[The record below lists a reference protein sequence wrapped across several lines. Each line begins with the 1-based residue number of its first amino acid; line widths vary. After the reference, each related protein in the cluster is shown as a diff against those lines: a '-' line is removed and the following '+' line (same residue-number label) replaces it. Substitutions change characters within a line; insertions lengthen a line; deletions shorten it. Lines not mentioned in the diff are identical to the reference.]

1 MQGNWGDQ
9 PGGGGGGGGGG
20 GFGQQPPAA
29 PPGGGFGPPP
39 GGQPGWGA
47 PPPSDSGGGGGQPQA
62 PIDPIAMASV
72 GVGVL
77 SLILCVCCPGGLLF
91 AIVALGLGGFAMTRA
106 NVPGANPS
114 SKSLAIAGL
123 AVGGVSLLLNVV
135 RLIMMFAGLGAGMLD
150 DMTRNM

>member
-9 PGGGGGGGGGG
+9 PSGGGGV
-20 GFGQQPPAA
+20 GQQPLAA

-39 GGQPGWGA
+39 GGQPGWGG
-47 PPPSDSGGGGGQPQA
+47 PPPSDFGSGGGQPQA
-62 PIDPIAMASV
+62 PVDPIAMASL

-106 NVPGANPS
+106 NLPGANPT
-114 SKSLAIAGL
+114 SKTLAIAGL
-123 AVGGVSLLLNVV
+123 AIGGVSLLLNLV
-135 RLIMMFAGLGAGMLD
+135 RLIMMFAGVGAGVLEN
-150 DMTRNM
+150 MTRNM

>member
-9 PGGGGGGGGGG
+9 PGGSGS

-47 PPPSDSGGGGGQPQA
+47 PPPSDPGNGGAQPQA
-62 PIDPIAMASV
+62 PIDPVAMVAL

-77 SLILCVCCPGGLLF
+77 SILLCVCCPGGLVF
-91 AIVALGLGGFAMTRA
+91 AIVALALAGFAMSRA

-114 SKSLAIAGL
+114 SKPLAMAAI
-123 AVGGVSLLLNVV
+123 AVGGVSLLLNIV
-135 RLIMMFAGLGAGMLD
+135 RVIMMFAGLGAGMLD